1 MAQKV
6 KMKNIAKQNYSGRVR
21 NWQTQAH
28 SAEQGEPFHDRKR
41 IFIILGAQGLWG
53 KGKKKTSM
61 FTLKDKLYQEF
72 MNKNYNHLN

>member
-6 KMKNIAKQNYSGRVR
+6 KMKNIAKQKYSGSVR
-21 NWQTQAH
+21 NWQTQAY

-41 IFIILGAQGLWG
+41 IFILLGAQGLWG
-53 KGKKKTSM
+53 KEKKKPSM
-61 FTLKDKLYQEF
+61 FTLKDKLFQEF